1 MSDSEEL
8 AEKYRKLLQDYS
20 RMKAQHITLKNAIV
34 KEQTENAAMQAA
46 MKEKEQEVRKSLQ
59 DLDLLSFHNQRLTK
73 RIENLQSLAATKPG
87 GSWLMGGGSVK
98 KDLEKSQS
106 ELEAA
111 TIDLQAKIEE
121 NEKLHQQLYEI
132 NALYPRHVTELQG
145 KIQLLEKQNQEL
157 QEDVQRAGVANE
169 DTITLIRKEKEAVEK
184 ELGLIRD
191 ALAGELKDEQRA
203 HQNLREKS
211 HRLEDEIDR
220 LRKVEVEL
228 ESLQTEH
235 AKLQGELETFKWISS
250 ELSQL
255 QESYNAL
262 ERDKVQ
268 LERAHAQLSQQY
280 SGLRQAEEGLRKT
293 LFQEQEQLRLAQERN
308 QNLMRDLDAVR
319 GEATEREHG
328 HIHKIE
334 QLESEL
340 DKARKEQ
347 DQLRVQYEELKVAE
361 RSAKEGESR
370 TRADLAKDLSGMEL
384 SLKNSEARVQELEQ
398 VKATLEAELVE
409 TKEALEKTK
418 ESLALEMEKRTFNER
433 SGDTQPET
441 NDQEHEDGAAKVAAA
456 EDEGHAA
463 EEENAERDKIPLSKK
478 AKKKKAAAAAAAAAA
493 TAATGSV
500 SKEEH
505 FEKDDLKRDT
515 KEDERVAKAKADTEE
530 QARQEKEEE
539 WKAQAAAVEKL
550 NAEID
555 SLRAQIAASEE
566 SNLSRQEEL
575 SSAQVA
581 LEAVRDE
588 KASLSSSL
596 EMHVDLTMQLQ
607 QEIEDLKVSLV
618 KKQKG
623 EANGVTLK
631 GSPDLHEDDLTSARR
646 RSKSAQGTAKGD
658 STPQRATTPVPTSTP
673 SAEESKPI
681 TAPVAKDE
689 STQVDKI
696 DAVDKAV
703 QSEEVEQVDESTQA
717 GFVQDSVVVKDVA
730 EEKKANDV
738 NDAKT
743 DPVGKDSK
751 DSKDGRDAVVSRRSI
766 DKALSRRS
774 IVVGEVDQETMQ
786 LTSDT
791 LVSSTVNNTNQSNR
805 EFLIKKHYETKVQNI
820 TEQLQHSDGR
830 YARLHREFALLKELL
845 LETAKEKEALAKDME
860 QLKAKNE
867 HLQEEL
873 ASAKED
879 NRAQVETMT
888 NFMKSLDQGQG
899 R

>member
-20 RMKAQHITLKNAIV
+20 RMKAQHTILKNAVV

-73 RIENLQSLAATKPG
+73 RIENLQSSAAAKPG

-98 KDLEKSQS
+98 KDLEKSQA

-220 LRKVEVEL
+220 LRKVELEL

-262 ERDKVQ
+262 ERDKAQ

-293 LFQEQEQLRLAQERN
+293 LFQEQEQLRLAQERS

-340 DKARKEQ
+340 DKVRKEQ

-384 SLKNSEARVQELEQ
+384 SLKNAEARVKELEQ
-398 VKATLEAELVE
+398 VKETLEAELAEIKE
-409 TKEALEKTK
+409 TLEKTK
-418 ESLALEMEKRTFNER
+418 EDLALEVEKRASNEK
-433 SGDTQPET
+433 SGDTQAET
-441 NDQEHEDGAAKVAAA
+441 KDQERDEGLAKAAA
-456 EDEGHAA
+456 I
-463 EEENAERDKIPLSKK
+463 EEEDHVADADSTDKNKAPLSKK

-493 TAATGSV
+493 VAAVSTSSL
-500 SKEEH
+500 SKEERS
-505 FEKDDLKRDT
+505 EQDDAKCDTKDDEKA
-515 KEDERVAKAKADTEE
+515 AKARAEAEE
-530 QARQEKEEE
+530 QERKEKEAEQ
-539 WKAQAAAVEKL
+539 KAQAAAVDKM
-550 NAEID
+550 NAEIE
-555 SLRAQIAASEE
+555 SLRAQIAASEK
-566 SNLSRQEEL
+566 SNLTRQEEL

-596 EMHVDLTMQLQ
+596 EMHVELTMQLQ
-607 QEIEDLKVSLV
+607 QEIEDLKVSLAQ
-618 KKQKG
+618 KQKR
-623 EANGVTLK
+623 EANGATLK
-631 GSPDLHEDDLTSARR
+631 GSPELYDNDLTSART

-658 STPQRATTPVPTSTP
+658 STPQRAATPVPSATP
-673 SAEESKPI
+673 STEESKPA
-681 TAPVAKDE
+681 TAAAAKNE

-703 QSEEVEQVDESTQA
+703 QSEDVEQVDESTQA
-717 GFVQDSVVVKDVA
+717 DFVQNTEVAAGGDGDDVK
-730 EEKKANDV
+730 E
-738 NDAKT
+738 AKS
-743 DPVGKDSK
+743 DQAGKEGKEGKDT
-751 DSKDGRDAVVSRRSI
+751 VVSRRSI
-766 DKALSRRS
+766 DNALSRRS

-786 LTSDT
+786 LTSDAS
-791 LVSSTVNNTNQSNR
+791 LSSTVNNTNQSNR

-820 TEQLQHSDGR
+820 TEQLQLSDGR
-830 YARLHREFALLKELL
+830 YARLHREFGLLKELL
-845 LETAKEKEALAKDME
+845 LETAKEKEALTKDME
-860 QLKAKNE
+860 QLRVKNE